1 MNFLHTLAALVA
13 AASLLTAQDSPFRV
27 SLEADAPVVS
37 ASKPI
42 ELTLIARVTATTDVP
57 TTLLGGVHLVTFVD
71 GEASIEIGESLEGK
85 VQVAA
90 GTEIRRRIPVD
101 PAALWPQGSLIGKS
115 SIVFSWAG
123 HEDARVSLRL
133 VPDQTALDLDGL
145 DLAKTKVR
153 LITSEGEMV
162 VGFLP
167 DKAPRHVRNF
177 IKLSKDGFYNGTR
190 FHRVISGFMIQGGD
204 PYTKKGSDGQ
214 IGTGGSGQR
223 LDAEFSD
230 VKHER
235 GILSMAR
242 SADPNSASSQF
253 FVMHG
258 AAPSLDGKYSV
269 FGRLESGLE
278 TLDAIAGT
286 PVRPSRSGEP
296 SEPVEPVW
304 LYAAV
309 VEPAMQ

>member
-1 MNFLHTLAALVA
+1 MKFLHTLAALVA
-13 AASLLTAQDSPFRV
+13 AASVLVAQDSPTRV
-27 SLEADAPVVS
+27 SLEVDAPVVS
-37 ASKPI
+37 VGKSI
-42 ELTLIARVTATTDVP
+42 ELTLVARFATATDVS
-57 TTLLGGVHLVTFVD
+57 TTLLGGVHLLTHVD
-71 GEASIEIGESLEGK
+71 GEPSIEIGEPLDGM
-85 VQVAA
+85 VRVAA
-90 GTEIRRRIPVD
+90 GTEIRRRIPID

-123 HEDARVSLRL
+123 AEDARVSLRL
-133 VPDQTALDLDGL
+133 VPDQTALDLDAL

-167 DKAPRHVRNF
+167 EKAPRHVRNF
-177 IKLSKDGFYNGTR
+177 IRLSKDGFYNGTR
-190 FHRVISGFMIQGGD
+190 FHRVIAGFMIQGGD

-214 IGTGGSGQR
+214 VGTGGSGQR
-223 LDAEFSD
+223 LEAEFND

-258 AAPSLDGKYSV
+258 SAPSLDNKYSV

-278 TLDAIAGT
+278 TLDAIAST

-296 SEPVEPVW
+296 SDPVEPMW

-309 VEPAMQ
+309 VEPVLQ

>member
-1 MNFLHTLAALVA
+1 MKILNTFAALLAVA
-13 AASLLTAQDSPFRV
+13 TVLGAQDAPVRV
-27 SLEADAPVVS
+27 TLEVDAPVVS
-37 ASKPI
+37 VGKPI
-42 ELTLIARVTATTDVP
+42 ELTLTARVAAATEVP
-57 TTLLGGVHLVTFVD
+57 ATLLGGIHLTTYVD
-71 GEASIEIGESLEGK
+71 GEPSIEIGEPLAGQ
-85 VQVAA
+85 VPVAA

-115 SIVFSWAG
+115 SIVFAWSG
-123 HEDARVSLRL
+123 LDEARVSLRL
-133 VPDQTALDLDGL
+133 VPDQTALDLDAL

-167 DKAPRHVRNF
+167 EKAPRHVRNF

-223 LDAEFSD
+223 LEAEFND

-258 AAPSLDGKYSV
+258 SAPSLDGKYSV

-286 PVRPSRSGEP
+286 SVRPSRSGEP
-296 SEPVEPVW
+296 SEPVEPMW

-309 VEPAMQ
+309 VEPVLQ